1 MDTPRRH
8 ATRASTARALK
19 TCRGADEALAAAPVA
34 REATGVGTR
43 IDGEAA
49 AAVIAGEGEVAVEAI
64 ALLGDGGAGAAVVS
78 DPGI

>member
-1 MDTPRRH
+1 
-8 ATRASTARALK
+8 
-19 TCRGADEALAAAPVA
+19 AAAPVA